1 MGKIN
6 FVDGSSAVPG
16 QQEAQK
22 QTSKRSAWDLSRPE
36 DRESSS
42 DALFSA
48 PADASKDTP
57 SLFAAPHE
65 DKDAFGPDYGY
76 RRLRFR
82 KSDEVNP
89 YADQQDERFGFD
101 PRLRAV
107 LILGVVVLVV
117 LVLACLLPTNILS
130 PSAHPGGATLAEF
143 IAEVQSHAVGL
154 VSFFTGQETI
164 FTAYMWEIIAA
175 VLAGAAMGLSGGV
188 YQGALK
194 NALAS
199 PSTLGVT
206 SGGSLGLIIYALL
219 FYGQGYNY
227 SEVSYIAGVESM
239 STGQWLIDTLGMF
252 LSSLAGCVLIVLIIM
267 VIAYIAGRGHVSNVS
282 LVIAGQVL
290 TATIGVVMSVIQ
302 YYLIY
307 VAGNETLAQ
316 LVEEASSVTFSGTYS
331 AFTVLV
337 FAVPLLVCFVIVF
350 ALSGKLSLLA
360 FSDDEARSMGI
371 STSRTRNIMVGTCTV
386 MTALVISFTGPI
398 GFVGFM
404 IPHVARRIIGPEFRY
419 LLPACALLGAAL
431 VVVVHG
437 IAYLG
442 IPWFNSGATGT
453 FTSIIGCVFFL
464 VVALKSRGDKRAEW
478 F

>member
-6 FVDGSSAVPG
+6 FVDGSSQVPG

-22 QTSKRSAWDLSRPE
+22 QRGKRSAWDLSRPAE
-36 DRESSS
+36 QKKES
-42 DALFSA
+42 DPLFGG
-48 PADASKDTP
+48 PDEGTGDTP
-57 SLFAAPHE
+57 SLFAAPKE

-76 RRLRFR
+76 RRIRFR

-89 YADQQDERFGFD
+89 YADQQDERLGFD
-101 PRLRAV
+101 PRFKAV
-107 LILGVVVLVV
+107 LVLGVLLVV
-117 LVLACLLPTNILS
+117 LFVVVCLVPTNFLS
-130 PSAHPGGATLAEF
+130 PTAHPGGASLAEF
-143 IAEVQSHAVGL
+143 IAEVQAHLVGI
-154 VSFFTGQETI
+154 VSFFTGKETI
-164 FTAYMWEIIAA
+164 FTSYMWEIIAA
-175 VLAGAAMGLSGGV
+175 LLAGAAMGLSGGV

-206 SGGSLGLIIYALL
+206 SGGSLGLIFYALF
-219 FYGQGYNY
+219 FYGHGYDY

-239 STGQWLIDTLGMF
+239 STSQWLIDTLGMF
-252 LSSLAGCVLIVLIIM
+252 LSSFIGCMAVVLVIM

-290 TATIGVVMSVIQ
+290 TATIGVVISVIQ

-316 LVEEASSVTFSGTYS
+316 LVEEASSVTFSGTYT

-337 FAVPLLVCFVIVF
+337 FAVPLIVCFIVVF

-360 FSDDEARSMGI
+360 FSDDEVRSMGI
-371 STSRTRNIMVGTCTV
+371 STAATRNVMVGTCTV

-404 IPHVARRIIGPEFRY
+404 IPHIARRIIGPEFRY
-419 LLPACALLGAAL
+419 LLPACALLGAGL
-431 VVVVHG
+431 VMAVHCV
-437 IAYLG
+437 AYLG

-453 FTSIIGCVFFL
+453 FTSIVGCVFFL
-464 VVALKSRGDKRAEW
+464 IVALKSRGDKRAEW